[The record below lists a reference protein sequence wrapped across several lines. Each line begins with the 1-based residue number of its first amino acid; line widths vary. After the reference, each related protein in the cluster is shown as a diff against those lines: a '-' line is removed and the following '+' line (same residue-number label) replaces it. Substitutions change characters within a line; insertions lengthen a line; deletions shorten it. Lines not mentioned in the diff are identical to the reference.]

1 MKILS
6 SQQIRDLDAYT
17 IAHEPI
23 ASIDLMERASAK
35 FCEAFINYMEL
46 RYAGNAKDATIYIFC
61 GKGNN
66 GGDGL
71 AIARLLR
78 KSNYKSEVFI
88 VQHSEEAARDFTVNV
103 QKYNTLAPI
112 KGITETSGIPDM
124 NRDTVVI
131 DAIFGSGLSRPVI
144 GIAAEVIAAINNSRA
159 FVVSVDVPSGLYCDS
174 LNSDE
179 DAIIQAAI
187 TFTFHSPKLSFLLP
201 QSGKYVGQFEVLD
214 IGLNKQFAD
223 GVDTNYHYISATDIR
238 SKIKPR
244 AKFSHKGTY
253 GHALI
258 VAGGEGKMGA
268 AVLCTQAAL
277 RSGAGLISCYSPQ
290 GNTDVLQIAVPEAMI
305 AAKQE
310 ILNGDEVKKFTAVG
324 IGPGLGV
331 SHDIADL
338 IEYLCK
344 VNAHALVLD
353 ADALN
358 TLAMKPHL
366 LDLLPKGSIITP
378 HPKEFKRLVGDWSD
392 DMDRL
397 QKQIE
402 LAQKRNI
409 VVVLKGAHTSIALPD
424 GTVYFNCTG
433 NAGMAKGGSGDV
445 LTGIIT
451 SLLAQGYL
459 PEDAAMIGV
468 YIHGFAGDLAAGVT
482 GLTAMKA
489 GDLIDNLPGA
499 FSSFE

>member
-6 SQQIRDLDAYT
+6 SLQIRDLDAYT
-17 IAHEPI
+17 IAFEPI
-23 ASIDLMERASAK
+23 ASIDLMERASQK
-35 FCEAFINYMEL
+35 FCEAFINHLQL
-46 RYAGNAKDATIYIFC
+46 RYHAFDKDTAVYIFC
-61 GKGNN
+61 GMGNN

-71 AIARLLR
+71 AIARLLQQQGYSV
-78 KSNYKSEVFI
+78 KVYVVHHADNASNDFKTNL
-88 VQHSEEAARDFTVNV
+88 QHYQSLGSVTDIFSTAD
-103 QKYNTLAPI
+103 
-112 KGITETSGIPDM
+112 IP
-124 NRDTVVI
+124 NINNNSIVI
-131 DAIFGSGLSRPVI
+131 DSIFGSGLSRAVA
-144 GIAAEVIAAINNSRA
+144 GIAAEVITAINNSKA
-159 FVVSVDVPSGLYCDS
+159 FVVSVDVPSGLYADS

-179 DAIIQAAI
+179 DAIVQADI

-201 QSGKYVGQFEVLD
+201 QSGNYCGHFEVLD
-214 IGLNKQFAD
+214 IGLDAKKAEAYK
-223 GVDTNYHYISATDIR
+223 GSYYYLSANDIR
-238 SKIKPR
+238 SKIKLR

-258 VAGGEGKMGA
+258 VAGGQGKMGA

-277 RSGAGLISCYSPQ
+277 RGGSGLISCYSPQ
-290 GNTDVLQIAVPEAMI
+290 GNSEVLQVSAPEAMI

-310 ILNGDEVKKFTAVG
+310 ILNGDEVKRFTAIG

-378 HPKEFKRLVGDWSD
+378 HPKEFKRLVGDWSND
-392 DMDRL
+392 LDRL
-397 QKQIE
+397 QKQMD

-409 VVVLKGAHTSIALPD
+409 VVVLKGAHTSIALPN
-424 GTVYFNCTG
+424 GTVYFNSTG

-459 PEDAAMIGV
+459 PEDAAVIGV
-468 YIHGFAGDLAAGVT
+468 YIHGLAGDLAAGIT

-489 GDLIDNLPGA
+489 GDIIDNLPGA
-499 FSSFE
+499 FIGFE